1 MDEMLGYARRMGKVA
16 NNLRKFGM
24 LKEEKAKLS
33 IYHTQIIKDGLDL
46 IAKEGIIKYCKRLGE
61 LNGVSGDTDKSDY
74 AIMKR
79 YRVVK

>member
-1 MDEMLGYARRMGKVA
+1 MLGTNKRMGKVA

-24 LKEEKAKLS
+24 LKEENARLS

-46 IAKEGIIKYCKRLGE
+46 IAKEGVRKYCERLGK
-61 LNGVSGDTDKSDY
+61 LNGVSSATIKSDY